1 MITGISTR
9 RVLYA
14 ETDRMGFLY
23 YGNYPS
29 YYEVGRTEL
38 LRTLGTSYKALEETG
53 VQMPVHS
60 LQIEYIKPAA
70 YDDVLSIRATLK
82 EMPGVRMLF
91 HYEIEN
97 ESGEVINRGQTELV
111 FTRISD
117 NKPVRPPAWFVE
129 LLEPHF
135 RE

>member
-1 MITGISTR
+1 MITGSSTR

-23 YGNYPS
+23 YGNYPA
-29 YYEVGRTEL
+29 YYEIGRTEL

-53 VQMPVHS
+53 VQMPVRS
-60 LQIEYIKPAA
+60 LEIEYLKPAA
-70 YDDVLSIRATLK
+70 YDDLLTIRATLSR
-82 EMPGVRMLF
+82 MPGVRMMF

-97 ESGEVINRGQTELV
+97 ESGEVINRGRTELV

-117 NKPVRPPAWFVE
+117 NKPVRPPAWFAE
-129 LLEPHF
+129 LLKPYFKE
-135 RE
+135 